1 MEKSF
6 SSTMP
11 IADESDVSEAQR
23 WIYGAVHQM
32 ANDRGIS
39 ISPEQV
45 VRQTTFGVVH
55 DGSIK
60 KLQGVLTI
68 D

>member
-45 VRQTTFGVVH
+45 VH